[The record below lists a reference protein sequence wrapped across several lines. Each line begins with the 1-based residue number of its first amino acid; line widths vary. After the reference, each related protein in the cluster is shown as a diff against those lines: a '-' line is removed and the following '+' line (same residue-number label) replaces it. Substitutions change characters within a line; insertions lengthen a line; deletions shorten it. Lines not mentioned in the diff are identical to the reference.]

1 VTINATIKPTIKA
14 TTKATT
20 NASRV
25 TCALFGILLPFT
37 AQASTAPS
45 SDANWKPLVS
55 FAGNGDRSMAIQ
67 RLREIDQ
74 LQSAMVNNTRYDTQT
89 ETFITQMWEL
99 IESFNLKK
107 LHATLPI
114 SVDDWN
120 QLSLKGKRNDNEYN
134 ITMTHQ
140 KSLDDVQITDFGDSY
155 VMFKTK
161 TVTAPDGLTHYIINN
176 QVKAGFGAQSWQ
188 SAQIAANDAL
198 QLISTMAEGTASDS
212 FKEKAHSLS
221 ADLEASDI
229 NVLSSA
235 WSSFPNVWAF
245 MSSIGQINDVVVE
258 GKSTAAVKHLNLSFS
273 LDKNKTEDNYPAL
286 SAYLDKLEDLMDASF
301 EVFDENG
308 RLMKMSVDTTTM
320 NGQIEIVVGNGGI
333 YPVSDGKP
341 MLAHLHTFG
350 EKAVTLT
357 GVMNSNIEI
366 LGVKTKIAN
375 LTSTIEY
382 APKADKALVKMRINQ
397 APTIAIG
404 GAALGFIPTPMI
416 DLFMPSNLKE
426 IIGQFFEVA
435 CNGNDGEGIIT
446 NLELS
451 NIKPEGN
458 SNTNTGF
465 TQISATTSFE
475 TFSNLFVRIGMN
487 IVNSRLIP
495 NEAASKDI
503 DAFIDNARSAFNNDV
518 DIYEAS
524 IQTKSLSQPVAANSL
539 R

>member
-1 VTINATIKPTIKA
+1 VTTNT

-20 NASRV
+20 TASRI
-25 TCALFGILLPFT
+25 TSALLGILLPFT
-37 AQASTAPS
+37 AQASTDAT
-45 SDANWKPLVS
+45 SDANWKPLIS
-55 FAGNGDRSMAIQ
+55 FAGNDDRSTAIQ

-107 LHATLPI
+107 LHKALPI
-114 SVDDWN
+114 SVDEWN
-120 QLSLKGKRNDNEYN
+120 QLSLKGKRNDDEYN

-140 KSLDDVQITDFGDSY
+140 KSLDNVQITDFGDSY

-161 TVTAPDGLTHYIINN
+161 AVTAPDGLTHYIINN
-176 QVKAGFGAQSWQ
+176 QIKAGFGAQSWQ

-198 QLISTMAEGTASDS
+198 QLISSMAEDTTTSTSDS
-212 FKEKAHSLS
+212 FRGNAQSLS

-258 GKSTAAVKHLNLSFS
+258 GKSTSTVKHLNLSFS
-273 LDKNKTEDNYPAL
+273 LDKNKTEENYPAL

-333 YPVSDGKP
+333 YPVIDDKP
-341 MLAHLHTFG
+341 MLAHLHKFG

-357 GVMNSNIEI
+357 GVMNSNVEI

-382 APKADKALVKMRINQ
+382 APKADKAQVKMRINQ
-397 APTIAIG
+397 APTITIG

-426 IIGQFFEVA
+426 IISQFFDVA

-495 NEAASKDI
+495 SEAASKDI
-503 DAFIDNARSAFNNDV
+503 DAFIDNARNAFNNDV

-524 IQTKSLSQPVAANSL
+524 IQTSLSQPIATNTL

>member
-1 VTINATIKPTIKA
+1 M
-14 TTKATT
+14 TT
-20 NASRV
+20 NAPRITS
-25 TCALFGILLPFT
+25 ALLGVLLPFT
-37 AQASTAPS
+37 AQASTDTA
-45 SDANWKPLVS
+45 SDANWKPLIS
-55 FAGNGDRSMAIQ
+55 FAGNGDTSTAIQ

-99 IESFNLKK
+99 IESFNLQK
-107 LHATLPI
+107 LHATLPV
-114 SVDDWN
+114 SVQEWN

-140 KSLDDVQITDFGDSY
+140 KSLDEVEITDFGDSY
-155 VMFKTK
+155 ITFKTK
-161 TVTAPDGLTHYIINN
+161 PLTASNGQTHYIIDN

-188 SAQIAANDAL
+188 SAQVAANDAL
-198 QLISTMAEGTASDS
+198 QLISTMSESTASDN
-212 FKEKAHSLS
+212 FKEKAQSLS
-221 ADLEASDI
+221 ADLEPSDI

-245 MSSIGQINDVVVE
+245 MSSIGQINDVIVE
-258 GKSTAAVKHLNLSFS
+258 EKSTADIKHLNLSFS
-273 LDKNKTEDNYPAL
+273 LDKNKTEENYPAL

-333 YPVSDGKP
+333 YPVSDNKP
-341 MLAHLHTFG
+341 LLAHLHKFG
-350 EKAVTLT
+350 EKAVSLT

-382 APKADKALVKMRINQ
+382 APNADNALVKMRINK
-397 APTIAIG
+397 APYITIG
-404 GAALGFIPTPMI
+404 GPALGFIPTPMI

-426 IIGQFFEVA
+426 IIGQFFDVA
-435 CNGNDGEGIIT
+435 CNGNDGQGIIT

-451 NIKPEGN
+451 NIKPEG
-458 SNTNTGF
+458 SLNTNAGF
-465 TQISATTSFE
+465 TQVSATTRFE

-495 NEAASKDI
+495 SETASKDI

-518 DIYEAS
+518 DIYAAS
-524 IQTKSLSQPVAANSL
+524 IQSKNRTQPVAAITT